1 MMLSV
6 AALVVFLVVFAG
18 IAALVLI
25 LVLAAL
31 RKGRRQTGYNPNA
44 GSDGTWLGPATAMD
58 PAPQGDFGSGQH
70 HGDATGGHHYGSSV
84 DSGAGH
90 FESGGHSSGDSG
102 SGQSGGDSGS
112 SGGGD
117 SGGGS
122 SSG

>member
-58 PAPQGDFGSGQH
+58 PAPQGDFGQVSTWRRHRWPSPRVLGRFRRRSLRKRRPLL
-70 HGDATGGHHYGSSV
+70 G
-84 DSGAGH
+84 
-90 FESGGHSSGDSG
+90 
-102 SGQSGGDSGS
+102 
-112 SGGGD
+112 
-117 SGGGS
+117 
-122 SSG
+122 